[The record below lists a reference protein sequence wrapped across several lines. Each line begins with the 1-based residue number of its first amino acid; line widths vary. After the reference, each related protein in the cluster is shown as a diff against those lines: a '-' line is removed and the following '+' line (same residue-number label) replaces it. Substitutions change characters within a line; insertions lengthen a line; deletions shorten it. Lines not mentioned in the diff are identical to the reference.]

1 MLLTV
6 KFFEILPK
14 HKKNGFNSE
23 SFALKNQI
31 IFFSI
36 IIMH

>member
-1 MLLTV
+1 MLSTV
-6 KFFEILPK
+6 KSFEMLPK
-14 HKKNGFNSE
+14 HKEYGLNSE